1 MLRHT
6 TAHHHEFWLAWM
18 RDRIDKA
25 LGVEIYDAAEY
36 RRMRLHWNGCGLL
49 MHELC
54 HIIHQFALTDGLEN
68 QQVKKAH
75 GLVQICGLYDCV
87 RRRDWAGLERDFDL
101 AYATVDCKE
110 FFAEMSVA
118 YWSREYDPMLDRQD
132 PRRILS
138 CSPPLTEPN
147 VVDRVEKSFG
157 NGIAKSRHRSPVSG
171 VFRHRTPHC
180 NKFYP
185 FTRGQLRQ
193 YDKATFET
201 MEKLWE
207 EIAAWKDPFNTD
219 EDSGITSC
227 C

>member
-1 MLRHT
+1 
-6 TAHHHEFWLAWM
+6 M
-18 RDRIDKA
+18 RDRIDKV
-25 LGVEIYDAAEY
+25 LGVEIYDAAEF

-49 MHELC
+49 LHEYC
-54 HIIHQFALTDGLEN
+54 HIIHQFALADGLEN

-75 GLVQICGLYDCV
+75 GLARVSGLYDCV
-87 RRRDWAGLERDFDL
+87 RRRDWAGLDRDFDL

-118 YWSREYDPMLDRQD
+118 FWSREYDPMLDRQD

-138 CSPPLTEPN
+138 CSPPVTEPN
-147 VVDRVEKSFG
+147 VLDRIRSSVGNNFEKP
-157 NGIAKSRHRSPVSG
+157 RHRSMFKHVG
-171 VFRHRTPHC
+171 CHRTPHC

-193 YDKATFET
+193 YDRATYEI
-201 MEKLWE
+201 MEKLWD
-207 EIAAWKDPFNTD
+207 EIAVWKDPLSSN
-219 EDSGITSC
+219 EDCGMTTC

>member
-1 MLRHT
+1 
-6 TAHHHEFWLAWM
+6 M
-18 RDRIDKA
+18 RDRIDKVF
-25 LGVEIYDAAEY
+25 GVEIYDAAEFC
-36 RRMRLHWNGCGLL
+36 RMRLHWNGCGLL
-49 MHELC
+49 LHEFC

-68 QQVKKAH
+68 QRVKKAH
-75 GLVQICGLYDCV
+75 GLVIVSGLYDCV

-110 FFAEMSVA
+110 FFAELSVA

-138 CSPPLTEPN
+138 CSPPISEPN
-147 VVDRVEKSFG
+147 VVERLCSSEG
-157 NGIAKSRHRSPVSG
+157 NAGATARHWSLIRE
-171 VFRHRTPHC
+171 VFRRRTPHC

-207 EIAAWKDPFNTD
+207 EIANWKDPLNSGD
-219 EDSGITSC
+219 DSGTTC

>member
-1 MLRHT
+1 VLRHT

-18 RDRIDKA
+18 RDRTDKA
-25 LGVEIYDAAEY
+25 LGVEIYDATEY
-36 RRMRLHWNGCGLL
+36 RRMRLHWNGCGLIL
-49 MHELC
+49 HELC
-54 HIIHQFALTDGLEN
+54 HIIHQFALANGLEN

-75 GLVQICGLYDCV
+75 GLVKVCGLYDCV
-87 RRRDWAGLERDFDL
+87 RRRDWAGLEHDFDL

-132 PRRILS
+132 PRRILL
-138 CSPPLTEPN
+138 CSPPITEPN
-147 VVDRVEKSFG
+147 VVDRVGRFMG
-157 NGIAKSRHRSPVSG
+157 TTGAKSRHESFISG
-171 VFRHRTPHC
+171 FFRRRTPHC

-193 YDKATFET
+193 HDKATFET
-201 MEKLWE
+201 MEMLWE
-207 EIAAWKDPFNTD
+207 EIAAWKDPLNSD
-219 EDSGITSC
+219 EDSGSTMC